1 MLGDKP
7 TSINSDI
14 LFCGVFE
21 ESNVGADAEDKE
33 VCDVF
38 NVVSNKLMSTFF
50 CKQKH
55 NYSMNQKETQIIKT
69 GRLTLA

>member
-21 ESNVGADAEDKE
+21 ESNVSADVDDKD

-38 NVVSNKLMSTFF
+38 SVVSNRLMSTFF
-50 CKQKH
+50 FFVT
-55 NYSMNQKETQIIKT
+55 NENTITQSFKVKKK
-69 GRLTLA
+69 RLTLA

>member
-14 LFCGVFE
+14 LFCGVLD
-21 ESNVGADAEDKE
+21 ESNVGAVVEDKD

-38 NVVSNKLMSTFF
+38 NVVSNRLMSTFF
-50 CKQKH
+50 FFIQ
-55 NYSMNQKETQIIKT
+55 
-69 GRLTLA
+69 RV